1 METKFQASFIPK
13 QPVTEEAHHHTSA
26 ASLFFLVSFI
36 LFLASLASA
45 AAVFI
50 YGQVITRNINEGQK
64 QLTLNKNAFDP
75 NTIQEITRLNDRI
88 FAADILLKQHKSV
101 STLFQ
106 VLSNTTLKT
115 VKFSE
120 FTYNAADDKI
130 TLTMRG
136 QAFNYETVALQAKAF
151 TDPNLKNVF
160 RSPIFSDLNLDA
172 QGNVLFGF
180 ITSVD
185 SFLVDYYKLKKE
197 EYGAFGNPSTLPAA
211 GTGTTGADSAPA
223 TGGAAPQGFI
233 QTGTSSNQVRGQT
246 IETDGVLEIDDQPL
260 INQN

>member
-13 QPVTEEAHHHTSA
+13 QPVTEAVHHRTSA

-36 LFLASLASA
+36 LFMASLASA
-45 AAVFI
+45 GAVFI
-50 YGQVITRNINEGQK
+50 YGQIITRNMTEGEK

-75 NTIQEITRLNDRI
+75 NTIKEITRLNDRMLS
-88 FAADILLKQHKSV
+88 ADILLKQHKSV

-106 VLSNTTLKT
+106 VLSNTTLRNVRFT
-115 VKFSE
+115 E
-120 FTYNAADDKI
+120 FTYAAADDKI
-130 TLTMRG
+130 NLSMRG

-160 RSPIFSDLNLDA
+160 RSPIFSDLTLDS
-172 QGNVLFGF
+172 QGNVSFGF

-197 EYGAFGNPSTLPAA
+197 EYSAFGAPANQIAPSDTTPATS
-211 GTGTTGADSAPA
+211 GA
-223 TGGAAPQGFI
+223 TGGNPAQGFI
-233 QTGTSSNQVRGQT
+233 QTGTSTNQVRGEVIQT
-246 IETDGVLEIDDQPL
+246 EGALEIDEPVT
-260 INQN
+260 NQQ